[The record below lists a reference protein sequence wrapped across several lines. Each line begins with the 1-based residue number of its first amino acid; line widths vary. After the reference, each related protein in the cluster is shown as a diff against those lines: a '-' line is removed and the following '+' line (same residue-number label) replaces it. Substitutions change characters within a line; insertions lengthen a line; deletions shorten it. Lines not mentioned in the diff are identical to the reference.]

1 MIYNNTEQSAVML
14 RCAYPYGKQQTWLPT
29 DLHKVGARLETVG
42 IRTDVVDLNFDP
54 LPGNLGD
61 YDFIGIGVVGAP
73 YIPVSR
79 KLTQDV
85 RERTGKSPMLGGPGV
100 EYLTPEQF
108 NHLYGNATQVRNDLD
123 LSRAVKRMIPA
134 VYGVSIANRI
144 KSMDSERLKEY
155 LEGEFSFFVSQGCK
169 YACDFCAADRTRNG
183 EKVVEKFSQ
192 AMKEDLEA
200 ITEKAVEFG
209 IPKLTM
215 YITSLDLFQNPRPFR
230 EALEVFA
237 EASKRYGV
245 KYDLRGLSRVDSFL
259 TAMEVEKELYKV
271 IPEAGLKVVG
281 FGVDGTTEEVWRSQH
296 KGNKRLS
303 EVDGAFTLCSE
314 VGITP
319 EALMV
324 MGFHDNNGV
333 PVDNVE
339 SLRKNVD
346 YSINRAENMGV
357 VARPHVAKDMV
368 PGNNGWKN
376 PVWEKQRQ
384 QLLENPELFR
394 NLDFVALASEIT
406 HPDEE
411 FRQHVNDAYL
421 DIVKALTPTG
431 HCVTSPLMPYTGDEH
446 QDRISETFNMLVPF
460 DR

>member
-1 MIYNNTEQSAVML
+1 MVYQNKYQSAVML

-29 DLHKVGARLETVG
+29 DLHKVSARLETVG
-42 IRTDVVDLNFDP
+42 IRTDVVDLNFDS
-54 LPGNLGD
+54 LPQDLGD

-79 KLTQDV
+79 KLAQEV
-85 RERTGKSPMLGGPGV
+85 RERTGKIPMLGGPGV

-108 NHLYGNATQVRNDLD
+108 NHLYGDAIQVRNDLD
-123 LSRAVKRMIPA
+123 LSKAVGRIVPA
-134 VYGVSIANRI
+134 VYGVSIADRI
-144 KSMDSERLKEY
+144 KDMDSERLKKY

-169 YACDFCAADRTRNG
+169 YACDFCAADRTRNRN
-183 EKVVEKFSQ
+183 KVVERFSLV
-192 AMKEDLEA
+192 MRTDLEA

-215 YITSLDLFQNPRPFR
+215 YITSLDLFQNPKQFR

-237 EASKRYGV
+237 EASRKYGI

-259 TAMEVEKELYKV
+259 TALEAEPRLYGV
-271 IPEAGLKVVG
+271 VPEAGLKVVG
-281 FGVDGTTEEVWRSQH
+281 FGVDGTTEEVWKSQH

-303 EVDGAFTLCSE
+303 DVNKAFTLCSE
-314 VGITP
+314 MGITP

-324 MGFHDNNGV
+324 MGFHDSNGV
-333 PVDNVE
+333 PVDNQK
-339 SLRKNVD
+339 SLRKNVE
-346 YSINRAENMGV
+346 YSINRAETMGV

-368 PGNNGWKN
+368 PGNNGWKS
-376 PVWEKQRQ
+376 PTWEKQRQ

-421 DIVKALTPTG
+421 DIVRALTPTG
-431 HCVTSPLMPYTGDEH
+431 HCVTSPLMPYTGEEH
-446 QDRISETFNMLVPF
+446 QDRVAETFNMLVPF